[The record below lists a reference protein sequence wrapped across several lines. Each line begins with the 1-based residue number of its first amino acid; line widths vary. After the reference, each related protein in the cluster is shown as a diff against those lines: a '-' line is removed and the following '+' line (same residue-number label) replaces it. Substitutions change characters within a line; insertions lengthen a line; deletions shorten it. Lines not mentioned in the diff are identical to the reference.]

1 MPASVYVGV
10 AQSAFREKC
19 HRTDSKVRP
28 KVEFAR
34 YSITF
39 LHFFHDN
46 LRVICQLN
54 LATHNKM
61 EFLFFHRRLA
71 KNQIHHRT
79 NSKKL
84 FC

>member
-54 LATHNKM
+54 LAHNKM